1 MGRNTPG
8 WRTIV
13 RGVPTPAWI
22 LGGLVLLLALIVVG
36 YRYQIT
42 LWDWLKLLIVPAVL
56 AGGGIWFNKQ
66 QRDRELKIADK
77 QRRRELEIADQR
89 TQDEALQAYLGQMS
103 QLLTDKGL
111 RSKAHWL
118 DDVRVTARA
127 RSSAALSRL
136 DGERKRSVLQFLY
149 EAQLINKDKK
159 PLGDGPTESEARIVG
174 LSGTDLTRADLR
186 YLTLKEADLQGAIL
200 ENANLR
206 DAELNNINL
215 GGAYL
220 SEADFSNAKLKGA
233 RLVNAHLQRQD
244 KLNLNGAD
252 LSGAD
257 LSGADLSG
265 ADLRGARGLS
275 QEQIDLTI
283 GSNKTELPEGLNR
296 PQWWSKGI
304 EEQRRIV
311 QESEGRE
318 DEENSDP
325 V

>member
-1 MGRNTPG
+1 MPHNYYRKGEEHQVEREQTPG
-8 WRTIV
+8 WRINV
-13 RGVPTPAWI
+13 RRVPTPAWI

-66 QRDRELKIADK
+66 QRE
-77 QRRRELEIADQR
+77 RELEIADQR
-89 TQDEALQAYLGQMS
+89 TQDEALQAYLDQMS

-127 RSSAALSRL
+127 RSLGALSRL

-159 PLGDGPTESEARIVG
+159 PLGDGTTEFEARIVG

-186 YLTLKEADLQGAIL
+186 YLTLEEAALEGAIL

-220 SEADFSNAKLKGA
+220 SGANLSNAKMKGA

-257 LSGADLSG
+257 LSGADL
-265 ADLRGARGLS
+265 RGARGLT

-283 GSNKTELPEGLNR
+283 GSNNTDLPESLNR

-311 QESEGRE
+311 QESEGWE

-325 V
+325 A